1 MNRLFC
7 LGFGILISISSAFA
21 VEWVEESAAFEFP
34 GASVKNHLMSAKNM
48 NFTTTQLTGKKQ
60 IVLKYTLPATAINAV
75 INIYA
80 INGARVNSFKIDNRS
95 SSVAWNISKKAAGTY
110 TAELKTETA
119 QKTIR
124 FVIAH

>member
-21 VEWVEESAAFEFP
+21 VEWVKESAAFEFP

-60 IVLKYTLPATAINAV
+60 IVLKYALPATAINAV

-80 INGARVNSFKIDNRS
+80 INGVRVNSFKIDNRS